1 MVKLNKQSGKAII
14 WGRVSTTQQEVET
27 QVAELKAMAIAD
39 GYEEDNLITI
49 KSEGASA
56 IKQNELYKR
65 EVNNL
70 ITTLDN
76 DSSIKCVYVW
86 EVSRIARVELTFFQ
100 MKDYFVKNKI
110 QFIVRTPAIHLLDRD
125 GNVDMAQEVI
135 MNLLVTLAKQEMEI
149 TQARM
154 NRGKARNKAEGKY
167 NGGRIKLGYRLTKD
181 KHFEINPERAD
192 LVRMIFTKYANNQ
205 ASVCALHKEL
215 VNLGI
220 YNVPSA
226 GYNGVKQMN
235 AILKDEAYIGKNGYP
250 RLISDEVFNAVQ
262 AKFATHPKRHKTK
275 YIYFCGGLMK
285 DADSGYT
292 FIPDHNY
299 VLYSL
304 NQVRPRLQLNI
315 NYMDFACWF
324 TALYLKNVNLTDEV
338 AQNKEEYETR
348 LQDNKTRIINLQA
361 QREES
366 QKQIDRAIE
375 MNIMQPVHYSTE
387 KMNATIANCE
397 KKIAQYDKEI
407 ADLKTD
413 TSHIQQLL
421 DDNAKRSAINLT
433 DELSDS
439 MKREI
444 IEQVIEQIIVKRIEQ
459 RYYKIQ
465 FINKIGYLDNSYWI
479 YDSRGCGA
487 RGAKMYMVDA
497 NGAKLDVS
505 QWAREHKRFVRVYNK

>member
-39 GYEEDNLITI
+39 GYEEENLITI

-125 GNVDMAQEVI
+125 GNVDRAQEVI

-167 NGGRIKLGYRLTKD
+167 NGGRLKLGYRLTPD
-181 KHFEINPERAD
+181 KYFEINPERAE

-235 AILKDEAYIGKNGYP
+235 AILKDKAYIGENGYP
-250 RLISDEVFNAVQ
+250 RLVSDEVFYAVQ
-262 AKFATHPKRHKTK
+262 EKLASHPKRHKPK
-275 YIYFCGGLMK
+275 NIYFCSSIMK
-285 DADSGYT
+285 DKDSGFT
-292 FIPDHNY
+292 FIADAKACIYTINHLKPALQLSINY
-299 VLYSL
+299 V
-304 NQVRPRLQLNI
+304 
-315 NYMDFACWF
+315 DFACWF
-324 TALYLKNVNLTDEV
+324 VAMNLKNMNLSDEI
-338 AQNKEEYETR
+338 AQNKDLYETKITE
-348 LQDNKTRIINLQA
+348 NTTKISNLQK
-361 QREES
+361 QLEES
-366 QKQIDRAIE
+366 QKQIDRAIN
-375 MNIMQPVHYSTE
+375 MNIMQPVHFSTE
-387 KMNATIANCE
+387 KMNAVIGDCE
-397 KKIAQYDKEI
+397 KKINQIKVEI
-407 ADLKTD
+407 ANLETD
-413 TSHIQQLL
+413 NSHLQQMIEQS
-421 DDNAKRSAINLT
+421 NKMSSINLT
-433 DELSDS
+433 DELTDS

-444 IEQVIEQIIVKRIEQ
+444 IDSVIEKILVTRIEQ

-465 FINKIGYLDNSYWI
+465 FINKIGYIDNSYWL
-479 YDSRGCGA
+479 YDTRKCGA
-487 RGAKMYMVDA
+487 RGAKLYMVDA

-505 QWAREHKRFVRVYNK
+505 DYVRKNKRFIRKYK

>member
-1 MVKLNKQSGKAII
+1 MAKKAILLV
-14 WGRVSTTQQEVET
+14 RVSTDRQEIDTQKKD
-27 QVAELKAMAIAD
+27 LKQLAIAD
-39 GYEEDNLITI
+39 GFNS
-49 KSEGASA
+49 SELKIIEGVGASA
-56 IKQNELYKR
+56 IKLNDIYLQEIETLYNTI
-65 EVNNL
+65 E
-70 ITTLDN
+70 N
-76 DSSIKCVYVW
+76 DPDIKAVYAW
-86 EVSRIARVELTFFQ
+86 EISRIGRNETKLFEI
-100 MKDYFVKNKI
+100 KNFLI
-110 QFIVRTPAIHLLDRD
+110 EHGVQLVIYQPSLRLLNRD
-125 GNVDMAQEVI
+125 GSVNSGIELAFSLFATM
-135 MNLLVTLAKQEMEI
+135 AKQEMELR
-149 TQARM
+149 QERFA
-154 NRGKARNKAEGKY
+154 RGKARNKKEGKY
-167 NGGRIKLGYRLTKD
+167 CGGRIKLGYRLTKD
-181 KHFEINPERAD
+181 KHFEENPD
-192 LVRMIFTKYANNQ
+192 TSDIVRTIFNKYANNQ

-215 VNLGI
+215 VELGI
-220 YNVPSA
+220 YNKPSA

-275 YIYFCGGLMK
+275 YTYFCGGLMK

-465 FINKIGYLDNSYWI
+465 FINKIGYLDNSYWE